1 MMGDLCVLMWM
12 FNLSHFP
19 IHKKTG
25 ILWTASNRRETAFR
39 LLTVCNQTAFKYLL
53 TNSSLQYDNFLLDV
67 IMPARYLI
75 REREGATDESPRMSK
90 NEGVR

>member
-25 ILWTASNRRETAFR
+25 VLWTASNRRVTAFR

-53 TNSSLQYDNFLLDV
+53 INFSLQCDNFLLDV

-75 REREGATDESPRMSK
+75 REGEGAMDDSRRMSK
-90 NEGVR
+90 R